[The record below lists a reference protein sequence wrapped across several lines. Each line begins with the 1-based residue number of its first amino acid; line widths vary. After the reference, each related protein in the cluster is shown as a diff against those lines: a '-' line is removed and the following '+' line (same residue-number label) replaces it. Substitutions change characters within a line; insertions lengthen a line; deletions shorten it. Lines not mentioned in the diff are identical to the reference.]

1 MEKYNKSQ
9 LEEQKLKTAA
19 RIRRERE
26 ILGLTQDRMAEKLG
40 LSADNY
46 KKIEEGINGMSMQSL
61 RSIRNALDVSYDYL
75 LDGKQE
81 SLEEIAKQVNAL
93 SRAEQTALLIRIV
106 SNLSKTE
113 FDEAAVQHCLGE
125 GPLSVPEEKEEKK

>member
-1 MEKYNKSQ
+1 MEKYKKSQ
-9 LEEQKLKTAA
+9 IEEQKQKTAA

-75 LDGKQE
+75 LEGKQE
-81 SLEEIAKQVNAL
+81 SLEQVARHANAL
-93 SRAEQTALLIRIV
+93 SRAEQIALLIRIV
-106 SNLSKTE
+106 SNLSRTT
-113 FDEAAVQHCLGE
+113 FDETAVLRCMGE
-125 GPLSVPEEKEEKK
+125 GPLSVPESKKEKK

>member
-1 MEKYNKSQ
+1 MEKFEKSQ
-9 LEEQKLKTAA
+9 IEEQKQKTAA

-61 RSIRNALDVSYDYL
+61 RSIRSALDVSYDYL
-75 LDGKQE
+75 LDGKQDT
-81 SLEEIAKQVNAL
+81 LEQIARQVNAL
-93 SRAEQTALLIRIV
+93 SRAEQMALLIRIV
-106 SNLSKTE
+106 SNLSRTK
-113 FDEAAVQHCLGE
+113 FDETMIQHCMDE
-125 GPLSVPEEKEEKK
+125 DPLSLPERKNEEK

>member
-1 MEKYNKSQ
+1 MGKYNKPP
-9 LEEQKLKTAA
+9 LEEQKQKTAA

-61 RSIRNALDVSYDYL
+61 RSIRNALNVSYDYL
-75 LDGKQE
+75 LDGQQE
-81 SLEEIAKQVNAL
+81 TLEQIARQVNAL
-93 SRAEQTALLIRIV
+93 SRAEQMALLIRIV
-106 SNLSKTE
+106 SNLSRTK
-113 FDEAAVQHCLGE
+113 FDEAAVLHCMGE
-125 GPLSVPEEKEEKK
+125 EPFSAHDEKR

>member
-9 LEEQKLKTAA
+9 INEQKQKTAA

-81 SLEEIAKQVNAL
+81 TLEEIARQVNAL
-93 SRAEQTALLIRIV
+93 SRAEQMALLIRIV
-106 SNLSKTE
+106 SNLSRTK
-113 FDEAAVQHCLGE
+113 FDEAAILHCMGE
-125 GPLSVPEEKEEKK
+125 APLSVPERNEEEK